1 MANHENMGNRITRK
15 TSMPFFSR
23 SSVLPA
29 HEPWN
34 VEYEEHHYLF
44 AWSAGHS
51 VEGLHTQKHTRLLGC
66 CGIWCVFVQLEW
78 SRFRDDLA
86 QQTPYHG

>member
-1 MANHENMGNRITRK
+1 
-15 TSMPFFSR
+15 
-23 SSVLPA
+23 
-29 HEPWN
+29 
-34 VEYEEHHYLF
+34 LF